1 MFSSAVLGATGY
13 TGQELVRLLAQHPDA
28 ELKVVTTQSYGD
40 ANITDVFP
48 HLKGTLSM
56 SCSENDIDAAA
67 ECDVV
72 FLALPHGVASKLV
85 TSQILGKTKVID
97 LGADFR
103 LKDVATYEKWYQTE
117 HANHDLIPQSIYGL
131 TEWNKQDIATAQLV
145 ANPGCYATA
154 ASLALLPLL
163 SQGIIDPAS
172 IIIDAK
178 SGVSGAGR
186 SATQAVHFNECN
198 ESIKAYGL
206 ATHRHTPEIE
216 QQLSQ
221 FAPGATITF
230 TPHLVPMNR
239 GILVTAYATLNKP
252 LDTAGALQVFQN
264 QYGNEPF
271 IRVYG
276 IAPQN
281 GNGNGAGNG
290 NGDGN
295 GNGTAKQNGTNGNNG
310 SQQASAGSVPAKQ
323 LPETRWVKGSN
334 YCDIGCVVDERTNR
348 LIVVAA
354 LDNLMK
360 GAAGQAVQNMN
371 VMFGL
376 DQRRGLT
383 HVPIFPA

>member
-1 MFSSAVLGATGY
+1 MLSSAVLGATGY
-13 TGQELVRLLAQHPDA
+13 TGQELIRLLAQHPDV
-28 ELKVVTTQSYGD
+28 ELKVATTQSYGD

-48 HLKGTLSM
+48 HLKGTISM
-56 SCSENDIDAAA
+56 SCSENDIEAAS

-72 FLALPHGVASKLV
+72 FLALPHGVASKLI
-85 TSQILGKTKVID
+85 TSHILGKTKIID

-103 LKDVATYEKWYQTE
+103 LKDVDTYEKWYQTKHGN
-117 HANHDLIPQSIYGL
+117 HALLPQSIYGL
-131 TEWNKQDIATAQLV
+131 TEWHKQDIATAKLV

-163 SQGIIDPAS
+163 SQNVIDPAS

-186 SATQAVHFNECN
+186 AATQAVHFNECN
-198 ESIKAYGL
+198 ETIKAYGL

-216 QQLSQ
+216 QQLAQ

-239 GILVTAYATLNKP
+239 GILVTAYATLAKP
-252 LDTAGALQVFQN
+252 LDTAGALQVFQS

-271 IRVYG
+271 VRVYG
-276 IAPQN
+276 AGQQSGTTN
-281 GNGNGAGNG
+281 ESGNGS
-290 NGDGN
+290 
-295 GNGTAKQNGTNGNNG
+295 GTNGNNG
-310 SQQASAGSVPAKQ
+310 SHQASAGSMPVKQ

-334 YCDIGCVVDERTNR
+334 YCDIGCIVDERTNR

>member
-48 HLKGTLSM
+48 HLKGTISM
-56 SCSENDIDAAA
+56 SCSDNDIEKAA

-103 LKDVATYEKWYQTE
+103 LKDVTTYEKWYQTE
-117 HANHDLIPQSIYGL
+117 HGNHDLLPQSIYGL
-131 TEWNKQDIATAQLV
+131 TEWYQQDIANAKLV

-163 SQGIIDPAS
+163 SQNIIEPAS
-172 IIIDAK
+172 IIVDAK

-186 SATQAVHFNECN
+186 AATQAVHFNECN

-216 QQLSQ
+216 QQLAQ

-239 GILVTAYATLNKP
+239 GILVTAYATLTKP

-264 QYGNEPF
+264 QYANAPF
-271 IRVYG
+271 VRVCG
-276 IAPQN
+276 IEKEIANDN
-281 GNGNGAGNG
+281 GNGNGNI
-290 NGDGN
+290 
-295 GNGTAKQNGTNGNNG
+295 TP
-310 SQQASAGSVPAKQ
+310 SQASAGSVPAKI

>member
-13 TGQELVRLLAQHPDA
+13 TGQELVRLLAQHPDVQ
-28 ELKVVTTQSYGD
+28 LKVATTQSYGGE
-40 ANITDVFP
+40 NITDVFP

-56 SCSENDIDAAA
+56 SCTENDIEAASA
-67 ECDVV
+67 CDVV
-72 FLALPHGVASKLV
+72 FLALPHGVAS
-85 TSQILGKTKVID
+85 QIVNADILSKTKVID

-103 LKDVATYEKWYQTE
+103 FADAKTYEKWYQTS
-117 HANHDLIPQSIYGL
+117 HANHGLQKEATYGL
-131 TEWNKQDIATAQLV
+131 TEWNHDAISTSNLI

-163 SQGIIDPAS
+163 SEGIIDPAT

-186 SATQAVHFNECN
+186 AATQAVHFNECN

-206 ATHRHTPEIE
+206 GTHRHTPEIE
-216 QQLSQ
+216 EQLAQ

-239 GILVTAYATLNKP
+239 GILVTTYGKLNSSFDVSAVMDVYKKHYADKP
-252 LDTAGALQVFQN
+252 FVRLYQPDS
-264 QYGNEPF
+264 
-271 IRVYG
+271 
-276 IAPQN
+276 
-281 GNGNGAGNG
+281 
-290 NGDGN
+290 
-295 GNGTAKQNGTNGNNG
+295 AK
-310 SQQASAGSVPAKQ
+310 AI
-323 LPETRWVKGSN
+323 PETRWVKGSN
-334 YCDIGCVVDERTNR
+334 YCDIGFAVDERTNR

-376 DQRRGLT
+376 DQRRGLS